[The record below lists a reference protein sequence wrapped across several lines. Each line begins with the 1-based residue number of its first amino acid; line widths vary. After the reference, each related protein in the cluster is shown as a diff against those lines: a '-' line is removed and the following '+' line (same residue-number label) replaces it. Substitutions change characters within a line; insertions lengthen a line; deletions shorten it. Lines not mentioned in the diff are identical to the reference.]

1 MPDWKEDRQKKV
13 VEASDG
19 AGEEDSGGEAGDNEA
34 EGQVGRDKAEGNVT
48 VERPEVASV
57 RAAAEDGTTSVGA
70 EVEQQAIDLH
80 SFADGGKEEGG
91 GASSFAEGAVAV
103 AVVAGV
109 AGDNQPAE
117 E

>member
-1 MPDWKEDRQKKV
+1 MLSPLQPNLPHYCGECFYLDTPIIDVVAKMGYPMPDWKEDRQKKV

-70 EVEQQAIDLH
+70 EVEQ
-80 SFADGGKEEGG
+80 
-91 GASSFAEGAVAV
+91 
-103 AVVAGV
+103 
-109 AGDNQPAE
+109 
-117 E
+117 